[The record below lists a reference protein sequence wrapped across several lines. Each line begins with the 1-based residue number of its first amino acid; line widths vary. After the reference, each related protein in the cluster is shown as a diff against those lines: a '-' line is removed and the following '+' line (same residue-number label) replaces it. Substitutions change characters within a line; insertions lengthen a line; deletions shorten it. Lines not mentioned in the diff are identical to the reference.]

1 MEEAKSTICQS
12 LLLKSG
18 NKYLNTVKDINY
30 QQMNILAMSF
40 KNYKQTKKLKQRAPK
55 FDQEFTVKSNSIS
68 NSKSDLK
75 SNLKPNS
82 ESISQSRTI

>member
-40 KNYKQTKKLKQRAPK
+40 KNYKQTKKLKQKAPK
-55 FDQEFTVKSNSIS
+55 FD
-68 NSKSDLK
+68 
-75 SNLKPNS
+75 
-82 ESISQSRTI
+82 